1 MSVKEAVVYIDPF
14 SKSIIKAAKNNFEHV
29 ESIKNHFIGSRVRYD
44 DIITYSFKVHKS
56 ISKEDLDIQVELKM
70 YEDVGLKTDRK
81 YKIDYIKKELD
92 YEESYIIEVF
102 ALDIEETKD
111 ELSFVF
117 EKTKRLDFL
126 ALPNLAF
133 ETFYKNKILSP
144 KKDIFIYFDEKEAFL
159 SIYKDG
165 KYLSSSS
172 LNTLEEIAK
181 DIEMAIS
188 EPFSV
193 KTLRDVLSEKGL
205 DTKRYDESEQAL
217 YNALHSVFSDIFYK
231 INNIAMHNRS
241 IFGFDVIERIFLSS
255 VDGRIIGL
263 REFVK
268 SIGFEETELGD
279 FNLFKQKNEHNFL
292 EYIVASYILQKRL
305 SNDNTDNLTFVEKSK
320 PFYKSKAGSFIL
332 FAVFAVFAVF
342 AFGSYPVYLFYQN
355 DILTKQRDILQ
366 SRYET
371 LQNKTRD
378 IKRQIVK
385 SKLDIKKITDAI
397 NSQKEKL
404 SNLDKSIDEL
414 TVLTSKE
421 KKSYK
426 TILLLDKYLKK
437 YKLSLSGFEQ
447 KQNNRL
453 ILDIIAKYERR
464 DDIAKFMK
472 DLMERGFIEVS
483 TKEIKLNENYYISKI
498 EIEK

>member
-1 MSVKEAVVYIDPF
+1 MSAKEAIVYIDPF
-14 SKSIIKAAKNNFEHV
+14 SKSIIKAAKNSFEPAKAL
-29 ESIKNHFIGSRVRYD
+29 KNYFIGSRVGYE

-81 YKIDYIKKELD
+81 YKIGYIKKELD

-102 ALDIEETKD
+102 ALDIQEVKE

-126 ALPNLAF
+126 ALPSLAF
-133 ETFYKNKILSP
+133 ETFYKTKILSP

-159 SIYKDG
+159 SIYKEG
-165 KYLSSSS
+165 RYLSSSS

-188 EPFSV
+188 EPLSV
-193 KTLRDVLSEKGL
+193 KTLREILSEKGL
-205 DTKRYDESEQAL
+205 DAKRYDDSEQAL
-217 YNALHSVFSDIFYK
+217 YDALRSVFSSIFQK

-241 IFGFDVIERIFLSS
+241 IFGFDVIERIFLST
-255 VDGRIIGL
+255 VDGRIRGL

-268 SIGFEETELGD
+268 SIGFEEAQLGD
-279 FNLFKQKNEHNFL
+279 FNLFKQKSEHNFL
-292 EYIVASYILQKRL
+292 EHIVASYILQKKL
-305 SNDNTDNLTFVEKSK
+305 NNDNADNFTFVEKRK
-320 PFYKSKAGSFIL
+320 PFYKTKAGSFIL
-332 FAVFAVFAVF
+332 FAVFAVFA
-342 AFGSYPVYLFYQN
+342 FGSYPAYLLYEN
-355 DILTKQRDILQ
+355 NALTKQRDMLQ
-366 SRYET
+366 KRYEV
-371 LQNKTRD
+371 LQNRTRD
-378 IKRQIVK
+378 IKRQIVQ
-385 SKLDIKKITDAI
+385 SKLDIKKVTDAI

-414 TVLTSKE
+414 ALLTSKE

-426 TILLLDKYLKK
+426 TILLLDKYLQK
-437 YKLSLSGFEQ
+437 YNLSLSGFEQ

-453 ILDIIAKYERR
+453 ILDIIAKYDKR

-472 DLMERGFIEVS
+472 DLINIGFVEVS